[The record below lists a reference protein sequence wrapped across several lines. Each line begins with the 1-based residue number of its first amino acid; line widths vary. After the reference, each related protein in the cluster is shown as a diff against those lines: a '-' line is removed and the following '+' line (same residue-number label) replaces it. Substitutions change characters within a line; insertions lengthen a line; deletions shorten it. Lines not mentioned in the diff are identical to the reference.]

1 MTQQWNYIPIFK
13 TTIASSRE
21 LTDEDFGKI
30 VRAVADS
37 TDLTERPQGFS
48 DLQYMFFKVLADD
61 AMRVYAIRE
70 SREAQKARRKKA
82 GGASS
87 TSRTACKPAEKKT
100 GYRPPDLNDEIDPDE
115 AFRRAIARSFGEDF

>member
-70 SREAQKARRKKA
+70 SREAQKTRRKKA
-82 GGASS
+82 GGTSS
-87 TSRTACKPAEKKT
+87 TSRTAGKPAEKKT
-100 GYRPPDLNDEIDPDE
+100 GYRPQDLNDEIDPDE